1 MASSGGGSALKW
13 RPLVAVVQNGGGVSC
28 RVFLQR
34 NGNSSRRPPVCRL
47 RGGKAGFHRVLQQS
61 FLINKTPRPRG
72 IIFTPVKT
80 SVFAV
85 TSTNGDLI
93 HRDFIGLSLGKKI
106 KGGYLTCFSSPKE
119 KKKFCQLDFGC
130 CLVCLARLCSLVEFC
145 LKKYVKLSVF
155 GCKRRE
161 KQTSLMHTFPVC
173 RARS

>member
-93 HRDFIGLSLGKKI
+93 HRDFIGLSLGKKNQ
-106 KGGYLTCFSSPKE
+106 GWVSDLFQQPEG
-119 KKKFCQLDFGC
+119 KKKVL
-130 CLVCLARLCSLVEFC
+130 LARLWV
-145 LKKYVKLSVF
+145 LSCVF
-155 GCKRRE
+155 GQTLFPRRVLF
-161 KQTSLMHTFPVC
+161 KKIRQTECFWL
-173 RARS
+173 